1 MVGRAATDFY
11 IVQHGEK
18 QAAAGDPPLSAAG
31 VEQARLTARY
41 LKDKGIARIVCSPLR
56 RARETAR
63 FIAGA
68 LGLPVRLDD
77 RLRERMNWGD
87 GPTRQTLDEFLA
99 EWRRATAE
107 RDFTPAS
114 GDSSRA
120 AGARLRALLEE
131 LAREQAGGHIVLV
144 AHGGVTVD
152 LLRDLFPD
160 ESLRRLKPDPIEAG
174 IGGCAIT
181 HLVKRK
187 EGYALRALGS
197 VAHLPVSG
205 HTPHRP

>member
-1 MVGRAATDFY
+1 MVGQTATDFF

-63 FIAGA
+63 PIAGV

-87 GPTRQTLDEFLA
+87 SPTPQTLDEFRA
-99 EWRRATAE
+99 EWRRATTE

-131 LAREQAGGHIVLV
+131 LAHRHAGERIVLV

-160 ESLRRLKPDPIEAG
+160 ESLRRRTPDPIEAG

-181 HLVKRK
+181 HLAKDE
-187 EGYALRALGS
+187 EGYVLRALGS
-197 VAHLPVSG
+197 VAHLPVVR